1 MHLSCSFSLP
11 SEVLPSEEYDDS
23 AGVLQE
29 IERHAATATTWR
41 MRDLAKAVT
50 ARFPLLNGATAGYVE
65 LSHSIVDSL
74 RISAKDAE
82 WAKAALLTHPCSV
95 ISSEPPTL
103 LVNLDLFE
111 AADEADREVWLT
123 HEAVHIEQVVRG
135 SSRAAGITQW
145 WEGALWDGD
154 LGDIMEGMHKGDPEA
169 VVKYLELPW
178 EKEAIVRSEGE
189 TIYLRKLQFAWCRLV
204 AARHGTANH
213 SMEDVV
219 QLMFELLLDSANQE
233 EMDAEGVGPA
243 DAAAINATWA
253 QMGFTMT
260 DGQAVRLGLIFE
272 MEDPGWHLADSLGP
286 TALRQA
292 LCQTVTTLLTSPPTG
307 EEQG

>member
-1 MHLSCSFSLP
+1 MHLYSSFSLP

-23 AGVLQE
+23 DGVLRE
-29 IERHAATATTWR
+29 IERHAATATTLR

-65 LSHSIVDSL
+65 LSHSIIDSL

-95 ISSEPPTL
+95 IPSEPPTL

-169 VVKYLELPW
+169 AVKYFELPW
-178 EKEAIVRSEGE
+178 EKEAFLRSEGE
-189 TIYLRKLQFAWCRLV
+189 AVYLTRLRAPWCRLV
-204 AARHGTANH
+204 AAQYRTADH
-213 SMEDVV
+213 SEDDVV
-219 QLMFELLLDSANQE
+219 QWMRVLLLDAV
-233 EMDAEGVGPA
+233 AHEGEIPSEVGA
-243 DAAAINATWA
+243 SGAAAINATWL
-253 QMGFTMT
+253 QMGFTMN
-260 DGQAVRLGLIFE
+260 DSQAVGICLFFEKLVPDWRLTESMNPSSLREGLVRAAMAMDTIQKE
-272 MEDPGWHLADSLGP
+272 AQPS
-286 TALRQA
+286 
-292 LCQTVTTLLTSPPTG
+292 
-307 EEQG
+307 